1 MRSSRNRL
9 TVRLAL
15 PPPLEGRASATV
27 HAVRSLRPR
36 VEAGDATD
44 RHFDDFYSAINSE
57 LRSLDLKLSRVKY
70 PHDKQVY
77 MGVVNTV
84 RTGVVGFSPSAR
96 RRRKPHDTVRG
107 GARTWAGRELWA

>member
-1 MRSSRNRL
+1 
-9 TVRLAL
+9 
-15 PPPLEGRASATV
+15 
-27 HAVRSLRPR
+27 

-107 GARTWAGRELWA
+107 DARTWPEGNCGHERLLLSLLRARRRSGVRNLMGG